1 MNPQIPHFPLSYHHL
16 LPTGQSSMFF
26 PGHKKKN
33 SSDKPFDLVDRLLE
47 PLRKAVEFKN
57 LLMQVTPPVSHQQH
71 HNIAG
76 SSTFYSMPSDAIFS
90 GGDSKN
96 VISHQTPSW
105 PVGQD
110 FQIQPTSPQLDPND
124 ILGYRGIVCKDCLDV
139 EVEEAIFQNILEKEE

>member
-1 MNPQIPHFPLSYHHL
+1 MNPQIPHFPLSYHYL

-26 PGHKKKN
+26 PCHKKKN
-33 SSDKPFDLVDRLLE
+33 SPDKPYDLVDRLLE

-57 LLMQVTPPVSHQQH
+57 LLMQVTPSVSHQQH

-76 SSTFYSMPSDAIFS
+76 SSTFYSTPSDAIFS
-90 GGDSKN
+90 SGDSKN

-110 FQIQPTSPQLDPND
+110 FQIQPTSIIP
-124 ILGYRGIVCKDCLDV
+124 R
-139 EVEEAIFQNILEKEE
+139 IFINSPIKAKKF